1 LLSGIVNGHA
11 YMLECYIQQIKTHHT
26 DCQKI
31 VTILTGGIA
40 DLVYPLV
47 PSVDI
52 VDKTIT
58 LDGFYLAYK
67 TIRH

>member
-1 LLSGIVNGHA
+1 
-11 YMLECYIQQIKTHHT
+11 
-26 DCQKI
+26 
-31 VTILTGGIA
+31 LTGGIA